1 MCLSRNVSTKYSE
14 QCKSVLFTP
23 QLFQVGATECNIKLF
38 GATDT
43 RGINECK
50 LASKTKKHL
59 QVLLNSIYLQ

>member
-1 MCLSRNVSTKYSE
+1 MSTKYFE
-14 QCKSVLFTP
+14 QCKSVLFIP

-50 LASKTKKHL
+50 LASKMRKQL